1 MVPAVHPHE
10 TERPMTVA
18 DLRRR
23 DEADA
28 LVRDAHLNVHRY
40 PPDFPGFRARV
51 RLGVDHAVAVGRALF
66 PPDAAPEVQIAADP
80 GDAAWLSR
88 EAASMV
94 GHRLHRSYEEGDGRF
109 AKDVGAEG
117 GPFGEVVHID
127 DPMLSTYWIE
137 NGHITRIGR
146 TVDGGRL
153 TIAVQDQ
160 APAPD
165 GRWVARSFTVLL
177 QDEGTGRIVSAE
189 AYHDRYVDRD
199 GLLLPARRRVVSLT
213 PDGSRVRELV
223 LDHHALLDA
232 PEGRAA

>member
-1 MVPAVHPHE
+1 
-10 TERPMTVA
+10 MTVA
-18 DLRRR
+18 DLARR

-51 RLGVDHAVAVGRALF
+51 RLSAEDAVAVGRAVF
-66 PPDAAPEVQIAADP
+66 RPGDVPEVQIAADP
-80 GDAAWLSR
+80 GDAAWLAR

-94 GHRLHRSYEEGDGRF
+94 DNRLHRAYEEGDGRF
-109 AKDVGAEG
+109 AKDVDRAG

-146 TVDGGRL
+146 TINGGRL

-199 GLLLPARRRVVSLT
+199 GFLLPSRRRVVSLT
-213 PDGSRVRELV
+213 PGGSRVRELV
-223 LDHHALLDA
+223 LDHHALL
-232 PEGRAA
+232 GAAA